1 MKINFCK
8 IKYLQSLISNA
19 EETYKRWEANQD
31 GAVYT
36 INNSIEE
43 RQIFQAAE

>member
-19 EETYKRWEANQD
+19 EEKYKRWEADQD
-31 GAVYT
+31 GAGFT
-36 INNSIEE
+36 INHSIVK
-43 RQIFQAAE
+43 RQISQAAE